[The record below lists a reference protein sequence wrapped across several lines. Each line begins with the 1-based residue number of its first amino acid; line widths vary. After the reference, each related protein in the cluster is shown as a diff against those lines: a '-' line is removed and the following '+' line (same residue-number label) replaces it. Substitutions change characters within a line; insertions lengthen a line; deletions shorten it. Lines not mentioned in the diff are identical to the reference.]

1 MDIIIIGSGN
11 VATRLGRKFREAGHR
26 ILQVFSR
33 NPSHAVLL
41 AEILNATPISALS
54 EMKTGADLI
63 LLAISDNAYPE
74 FVHELS
80 PTGSFVVHTAGS
92 VPMEV
97 LKNTSSRYGV
107 LYPLQSFRRELEDQP
122 EFPLLIDA
130 NNPGSLEELKEMAA
144 GLSKTI
150 LPAGNEMRLKYHLAA
165 VLAGN
170 FSNHLYSLTESWCRR
185 EEIDFG
191 LLQPLIRETAGRL
204 LNELPE

>member
-1 MDIIIIGSGN
+1 
-11 VATRLGRKFREAGHR
+11 
-26 ILQVFSR
+26 
-33 NPSHAVLL
+33 
-41 AEILNATPISALS
+41 
-54 EMKTGADLI
+54 
-63 LLAISDNAYPE
+63 
-74 FVHELS
+74 
-80 PTGSFVVHTAGS
+80 
-92 VPMEV
+92 
-97 LKNTSSRYGV
+97 YGV

-130 NNPGSLEELKEMAA
+130 NSPGSLEELKKMAA

-204 LNELPE
+204 LNELPENLQTGPAIRNDTETLEKHRELLQKYPELSQLYEVMTRSIQQFHHIQ